1 MDIIKMARDLGK
13 AIQDSAEYKRIT
25 AAKAA
30 NDADVEL
37 QNLIEVFNMTRVKLS
52 TAMQAEEKD
61 EELLAKL
68 DKELKETYTTVMGNK
83 NMLEFNDAKQDIDAL
98 MNGVNNILVASV
110 NGEDP
115 ETCEA
120 QPAESC
126 GGSCSSCSGCH

>member
-13 AIQDSAEYKRIT
+13 AIQESPEYKRIN

-52 TAMQAEEKD
+52 TAMQTEEKD
-61 EELLAKL
+61 EQVLAQL
-68 DKELKETYTTVMGNK
+68 DKELKDTYTTVMGNK
-83 NMLEFNDAKQDIDAL
+83 NMLEFNDAKQDIDKL
-98 MNGVNNILVASV
+98 MNQVNTILVASV

-115 ETCEA
+115 ETCD
-120 QPAESC
+120 AEPQSC

>member
-13 AIQDSAEYKRIT
+13 AIQESPEYKRIN

-61 EELLAKL
+61 EQLLAKL

-83 NMLEFNDAKQDIDAL
+83 NMLEFNDAKQDIDKL
-98 MNGVNNILVASV
+98 MNQINTILVAAV

-120 QPAESC
+120 ESHSC